1 MTCVVPVAS
10 GGSHWIRPF
19 SGLRLIRENKLRE
32 YQRYYNERRAHTGRY
47 GDTPIES
54 RGDHV
59 IALNNY

>member
-1 MTCVVPVAS
+1 MRGA
-10 GGSHWIRPF
+10 GSIRRKLLDQIF